1 MKTKMKVIAGLA
13 FLLNTLLFGSYY
25 SVAKE
30 ALERVDPIVFTFF
43 VMMTL
48 VPPAICIIAFSWRQM
63 NREAVKSG
71 FLLGSCL
78 CLGLF
83 TLAVALKYNSATG
96 TAFFPSLNGLLA
108 AIFTWIF
115 LRQPITKSTWFA
127 GLVSVSGAVLLM
139 LNASMGGARGALIA
153 FIGGLFCT
161 FYVFLADH
169 EQKGQTAYW
178 PLFGVELL
186 TMGLWGSLLA
196 LLFGDWQ
203 VVHLA
208 LPKDLWV
215 VLYIGIGTTL
225 LPTIFTVWLQKYISP
240 ITVSFIYILEPIL
253 GAVVAFLYLHEVLPL
268 DGYIGGL
275 LVVAGVVIHTWG
287 TVERPQRLRVERMQP
302 VAVRA
307 GQTSWF
313 NALIYPMVCSLVG
326 VLLVYKLG
334 GFPPAAWYELASVS
348 PQLPGLLQGAHRVD
362 ALLLLGQSFSWLL
375 AWGALIALGG
385 LAMYRSAAKLLAGAP
400 EESLDL
406 DVRTLRQV
414 GYTVQNTT
422 TYDSFPQAAYASIP
436 TPVGEQTLSLPRV
449 QPHRVHLTHLEQR
462 TSGHLN
468 QVGKEQSFSGGEY
481 GHEMLKSQ
489 IHKPME
495 QEIMPTTATLDAL
508 EMLETLERLAQMS
521 DFEVSDDYEEQLPL
535 TRTTELASSS
545 EWESN
550 TRFVNMSSGG
560 RLLSLPA
567 LPSSDNASSM
577 QGKQQYSLPALQE
590 DKGGDDKG
598 DPWTWW
604 N

>member
-1 MKTKMKVIAGLA
+1 MKMKVVAGLA

-48 VPPAICIIAFSWRQM
+48 VPPAICIIAFSWRQV

-108 AIFTWIF
+108 AICTWIF
-115 LRQPITKSTWFA
+115 LRQPISKATWFA

-139 LNASMGGARGALIA
+139 LNASIGGARGALIA

-203 VVHLA
+203 TVHVS
-208 LPKDLWV
+208 LPKDVWV

-225 LPTIFTVWLQKYISP
+225 LPTVFTVWLQKYISP

-275 LVVAGVVIHTWG
+275 LVVAGVMIHTWG
-287 TVERPQRLRVERMQP
+287 TVERPQRLRV
-302 VAVRA
+302 VRTQSLA
-307 GQTSWF
+307 GSALQTSWF
-313 NALIYPMVCSLVG
+313 NALVYPMVCSLVG

-334 GFPPAAWYELASVS
+334 GFPPAAWFELASVS
-348 PQLPGLLQGAHRVD
+348 PQLPGLLQGAHRLD
-362 ALLLLGQSFSWLL
+362 TLLLLGQSLSWLL

-385 LAMYRSAAKLLAGAP
+385 LAMYRSAAKLLAATP
-400 EESLDL
+400 TEDLDL

-414 GYTVQNTT
+414 GYTVHNMSHDAFLPAMYSDT
-422 TYDSFPQAAYASIP
+422 P
-436 TPVGEQTLSLPRV
+436 TSTGGQRLGVSRV
-449 QPHRVHLTHLEQR
+449 QPRRVHLTHVESRPFGTLKRVGREQA
-462 TSGHLN
+462 SDG
-468 QVGKEQSFSGGEY
+468 Y
-481 GHEMLKSQ
+481 GHETLKSQ
-489 IHKPME
+489 MNKPME

-508 EMLETLERLAQMS
+508 AMLETLERLAQMS
-521 DFEVSDDYEEQLPL
+521 DFEVSDEYEEQLSL
-535 TRTTELASSS
+535 AQAGSAEATGSSDRELDAQ
-545 EWESN
+545 
-550 TRFVNMSSGG
+550 FVNMSSGG
-560 RLLSLPA
+560 KLLRLPGLS
-567 LPSSDNASSM
+567 SSDSAAYM
-577 QGKQQYSLPALQE
+577 QEKRPSFPALQE
-590 DKGGDDKG
+590 DKGDDDKS

>member
-1 MKTKMKVIAGLA
+1 MGQTKMKVIAGLA

-30 ALERVDPIVFTFF
+30 ALARVDPIVFTFF

-108 AIFTWIF
+108 AICTWIF
-115 LRQPITKSTWFA
+115 LRQPITRSTWFA

-139 LNASMGGARGALIA
+139 LNASIGGARGALIA

-186 TMGLWGSLLA
+186 TMGLWGSLIA
-196 LLFGDWQ
+196 LLFGDWH
-203 VVHLA
+203 VVHFS
-208 LPKDLWV
+208 LPKDVWV
-215 VLYIGIGTTL
+215 VLYIGLGTTL

-268 DGYIGGL
+268 DGYIGGF
-275 LVVAGVVIHTWG
+275 LVVAGVLVHTWG
-287 TVERPQRLRVERMQP
+287 TVERPPRVRRTL
-302 VAVRA
+302 AVSA

-313 NALIYPMVCSLVG
+313 NALVYPMVCSLVG
-326 VLLVYKLG
+326 VLLIYKLG
-334 GFPPAAWYELASVS
+334 GFPPAAWFELAGIA
-348 PQLPGLLQGAHRVD
+348 PQLPMLLQGAHRLD
-362 ALLLLGQSFSWLL
+362 ALLLLAQSLSWLL
-375 AWGALIALGG
+375 AWGALMGLGG
-385 LAMYRSAAKLLAGAP
+385 LAMYRSAAKLLATAP
-400 EESLDL
+400 AEGLDL
-406 DVRTLRQV
+406 DVRPLRQV
-414 GYTVQNTT
+414 GYTPYMQHDTLYNSFSQA
-422 TYDSFPQAAYASIP
+422 TYTYAP
-436 TPVGEQTLSLPRV
+436 TPALTGEQTSPRL
-449 QPHRVHLTHLEQR
+449 QPRRVHLTHLE
-462 TSGHLN
+462 T
-468 QVGKEQSFSGGEY
+468 
-481 GHEMLKSQ
+481 
-489 IHKPME
+489 ME
-495 QEIMPTTATLDAL
+495 QETMPTNTADAL
-508 EMLETLERLAQMS
+508 EMLDTLERLAQMS
-521 DFEVSDDYEEQLPL
+521 DFEVSDEYDELLTPESAPLPNW
-535 TRTTELASSS
+535 ELDTPFI
-545 EWESN
+545 N
-550 TRFVNMSSGG
+550 ISSGSKPL
-560 RLLSLPA
+560 RLPA
-567 LPSSDNASSM
+567 LPSD
-577 QGKQQYSLPALQE
+577 SLTYIPGTRHVQPVLQE
-590 DKGGDDKG
+590 DKGDDDKS

-604 N
+604 NELKTREMR

>member
-1 MKTKMKVIAGLA
+1 MSLTKMKVVAGLA

-30 ALERVDPIVFTFF
+30 ALARIDPIVFTFF

-108 AIFTWIF
+108 AICTWIF

-139 LNASMGGARGALIA
+139 LNASIGGARGALIA

-169 EQKGQTAYW
+169 EQKGQAAYW

-186 TMGLWGSLLA
+186 TMGLWGSLIA
-196 LLFGDWQ
+196 LLFGDWH
-203 VVHLA
+203 VVHFS
-208 LPKDLWV
+208 LPKDVWV
-215 VLYIGIGTTL
+215 VLYIGLGTTL

-268 DGYIGGL
+268 DGYIGGF
-275 LVVAGVVIHTWG
+275 LVVAGVLIHTWG
-287 TVERPQRLRVERMQP
+287 TVERPPRTERL
-302 VAVRA
+302 VAVSA

-313 NALIYPMVCSLVG
+313 NALVYPMVCSLVG
-326 VLLVYKLG
+326 VLLIYKLG
-334 GFPPAAWYELASVS
+334 GFPPAAWFELANIG
-348 PQLPGLLQGAHRVD
+348 PQLPALLQGAHQLD
-362 ALLLLGQSFSWLL
+362 ALLLLAQSLSWLL
-375 AWGALIALGG
+375 AWGALIGLGG
-385 LAMYRSAAKLLAGAP
+385 LAMYRSAAKLLAAAP
-400 EESLDL
+400 AEGLDL

-414 GYTVQNTT
+414 GYTPYMMQDAMH
-422 TYDSFPQAAYASIP
+422 DSFSQAAYVPAS
-436 TPVGEQTLSLPRV
+436 TGEQPRL
-449 QPHRVHLTHLEQR
+449 HRVHLTHLE
-462 TSGHLN
+462 T
-468 QVGKEQSFSGGEY
+468 
-481 GHEMLKSQ
+481 
-489 IHKPME
+489 ME
-495 QEIMPTTATLDAL
+495 QEIMPTNTATLDAL

-521 DFEVSDDYEEQLPL
+521 DLEVSDEYEESLSQMAEPARLPDW
-535 TRTTELASSS
+535 ELDAQ
-545 EWESN
+545 
-550 TRFVNMSSGG
+550 FVNMLSGG
-560 RLLSLPA
+560 KPLRLPA
-567 LPSSDNASSM
+567 LPSDEIAYTHM
-577 QGKQQYSLPALQE
+577 QPVLQE
-590 DKGGDDKG
+590 DKGDDDKS

-604 N
+604 NELKTREMR

>member
-1 MKTKMKVIAGLA
+1 MKMKIIAGLA

-108 AIFTWIF
+108 AICTWIF
-115 LRQPITKSTWFA
+115 LRQPISKGTWFA

-139 LNASMGGARGALIA
+139 LNASIGGARGALIA

-186 TMGLWGSLLA
+186 TMGLWGSLIA
-196 LLFGDWQ
+196 LLFGNWQ
-203 VVHLA
+203 VVHFA

-253 GAVVAFLYLHEVLPL
+253 GALVAFLYLHEVLPL

-302 VAVRA
+302 VAISA

-313 NALIYPMVCSLVG
+313 NALVYPMVCSLGG
-326 VLLVYKLG
+326 VLLIYKLG
-334 GFPPAAWYELASVS
+334 GLPPAAWYELVSVG
-348 PQLPGLLQGAHRVD
+348 PQLPALLQGAHRVD
-362 ALLLLGQSFSWLL
+362 VLLLLGQSFSWLL

-385 LAMYRSAAKLLAGAP
+385 LAMYRSSAKLLAAAP

-414 GYTVQNTT
+414 GYTVQN
-422 TYDSFPQAAYASIP
+422 SMAYASFPHYAYTP
-436 TPVGEQTLSLPRV
+436 TPVGEQTMSLPRV
-449 QPHRVHLTHLEQR
+449 QPHRVHLTHLEQ
-462 TSGHLN
+462 TPFGNLN
-468 QVGKEQSFSGGEY
+468 RADNERSFSGGEHGY
-481 GHEMLKSQ
+481 ATLKSQ
-489 IHKPME
+489 INKPME
-495 QEIMPTTATLDAL
+495 QEIMPTTATMDAL

-521 DFEVSDDYEEQLPL
+521 DFEVSDEYEEQLPL
-535 TRTTELASSS
+535 PRTAELANSSDWGS
-545 EWESN
+545 PAQ
-550 TRFVNMSSGG
+550 FVNRSNGS
-560 RLLSLPA
+560 RPLSLPA
-567 LPSSDNASSM
+567 LPSSDNAISM
-577 QGKQQYSLPALQE
+577 QEKRYSLPALQE